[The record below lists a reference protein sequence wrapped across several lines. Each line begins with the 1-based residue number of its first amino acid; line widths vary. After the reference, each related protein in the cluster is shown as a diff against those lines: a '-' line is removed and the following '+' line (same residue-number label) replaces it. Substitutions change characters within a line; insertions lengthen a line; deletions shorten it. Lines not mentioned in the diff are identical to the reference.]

1 MNSDEKLNEINQ
13 EIDQMSLEELLY
25 LRMSPQTYISKKFE
39 KEIKDSE
46 NLINEIEQNNQNA
59 KKNEEEIN
67 AQNNSILNECNK
79 LKM

>member
-39 KEIKDSE
+39 KEIKDSKRSKPCMP
-46 NLINEIEQNNQNA
+46 LHR
-59 KKNEEEIN
+59 
-67 AQNNSILNECNK
+67 NK
-79 LKM
+79 QGLLL